1 MPPGAHLHSE
11 KSRDDGVVPRDATE
25 LVREREGR
33 HAERSAADGIWDD
46 GRVRARAL
54 AEDVHSVSPPRKP
67 RMWKG
72 RPSTATGGTR
82 THSGKGVIDRGTD
95 DTRVFAS
102 KVTTRLSEDRDPD
115 PDAEA
120 EAGCLAASPADGVF
134 HP

>member
-1 MPPGAHLHSE
+1 MPPSSSASA
-11 KSRDDGVVPRDATE
+11 RVAT
-25 LVREREGR
+25 RSDPPPTAFGMT
-33 HAERSAADGIWDD
+33 AEY
-46 GRVRARAL
+46 GRVL
-54 AEDVHSVSPPRKP
+54 WPKTCTVSPPRKP